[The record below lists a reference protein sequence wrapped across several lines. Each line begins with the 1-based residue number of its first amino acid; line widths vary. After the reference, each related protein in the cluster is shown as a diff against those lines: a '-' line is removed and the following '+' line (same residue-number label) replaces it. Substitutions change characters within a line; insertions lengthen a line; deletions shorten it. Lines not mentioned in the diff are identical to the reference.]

1 MASNQPIPEEYT
13 DGYVVFMGNRFM
25 VDERVLIP
33 RLETEELVKYC
44 LKFLEKNPQIQTIV
58 DIGTG
63 SGIIPIS
70 LLSKMGRPLTV
81 FATDMSQEA
90 LEVVGENY
98 QKISGKTPFLKGEK
112 NIDLAEGDL
121 WDNKSSVTPSAWQ
134 LLQKGAYKAWN
145 FAEIPYR
152 SDLTE
157 RAQELRKNMTGP
169 EKKIWYTALKQDT
182 FKWLRFLRQKPSPSL
197 GSGTSFKKEVFE
209 QIQFLQWDL
218 LQPLIREL
226 WNSIPEEILITA
238 NLPYVREVEINSWLM
253 HEPRMAFLG
262 GVQTGFELYERFFDQ
277 IIAWK
282 QRPRKCHVV
291 IEFGLWQRD
300 IAETVFMSKD
310 CSYTFF
316 ADLRGIERFAHI
328 CLSR

>member
-1 MASNQPIPEEYT
+1 MGQRFIT
-13 DGYVVFMGNRFM
+13 DKRA
-25 VDERVLIP
+25 LIP

-44 LKFLEKNPQIQTIV
+44 LKLLEKNPHIQTIA

-70 LLSKMGRPLTV
+70 LLSKAGKPLTV

-90 LEVVGENY
+90 LNLARENASVIARKY
-98 QKISGKTPFLKGEK
+98 DEAIQESGDGSPRH
-112 NIDLAEGDL
+112 
-121 WDNKSSVTPSAWQ
+121 SVPRDD
-134 LLQKGAYKAWN
+134 
-145 FAEIPYR
+145 EI
-152 SDLTE
+152 T
-157 RAQELRKNMTGP
+157 
-169 EKKIWYTALKQDT
+169 
-182 FKWLRFLRQKPSPSL
+182 
-197 GSGTSFKKEVFE
+197 
-209 QIQFLQWDL
+209 FLQGDL

-226 WNSIPEEILITA
+226 HNSVPEEIFITA
-238 NLPYVREVEINSWLM
+238 NLPYVREVEINSWLI

-277 IIAWK
+277 LINWK
-282 QRPRKCHVV
+282 ERPKKTHIV
-291 IEFGLWQRD
+291 IEFWLWQRD
-300 IAETVFMSKD
+300 IAETVFMSHN